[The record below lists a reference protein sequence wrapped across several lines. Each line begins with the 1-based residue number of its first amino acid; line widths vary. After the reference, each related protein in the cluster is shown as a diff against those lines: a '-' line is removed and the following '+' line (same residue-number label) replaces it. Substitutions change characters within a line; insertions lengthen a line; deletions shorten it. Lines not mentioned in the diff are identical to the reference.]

1 MSDLA
6 PLAAERQR
14 MAYRLAACPPAE
26 KPEALAEA
34 WARLRAIEEARR
46 EIKQMVDEAALDHIR
61 EHGEFEIGDL
71 RYYEAVDRDTRDA
84 DPRMT
89 FEGLLAATGGDLD
102 AVKECLASGAFKPGA
117 CRKVLDK
124 DFERYFTVTEKPD
137 VRTGKPK
144 KKLQSTSL
152 TFNRS

>member
-46 EIKQMVDEAALDHIR
+46 EIKQLVDEAALEHIR

-71 RYYEAVDRDTRDA
+71 RYFEGVDRDTRDA

-89 FEGLLAATGGDLD
+89 FEGLMLATGGDLD
-102 AVKECLASGAFKPGA
+102 ALKECLASGAFKPGA
-117 CRKVLDK
+117 CRKVLGD
-124 DFERYFTVTEKPD
+124 DFERYFTTTVKQD
-137 VRTGKPK
+137 VKTGRARKVIGT
-144 KKLQSTSL
+144 TSL
-152 TFNRS
+152 TWSKQ